1 MVWVSRYLG
10 VMGPII
16 PPLFVILDTYV
27 VTIRNKRFIS
37 PVLAYYYHCIY
48 LWKTYSYVYVF
59 RVSIMNN
66 VMFNNP
72 NNRVKFA

>member
-27 VTIRNKRFIS
+27 VTIRNKRFI
-37 PVLAYYYHCIY
+37 IY

-59 RVSIMNN
+59 RASIMNN
-66 VMFNNP
+66 VMFNNH